1 MKASVTGADV
11 WYKAPTMNPSDL
23 NTYVPPVAPPSD
35 KTEVEHNDDGSTTT
49 TVTRPDG
56 SQTITR
62 ETATGTE
69 SVVKKDKDGNVTSTE
84 VTVSKEDAESG
95 GVELPIEGVEPA
107 ADAGR
112 PPEVEV
118 KVPSSVTAGNPVR
131 VTVPVAGGRCLRAR
145 LRYCRVRRRRGR
157 KRGPDSEVHR

>member
-11 WYKAPTMNPSDL
+11 WYKAPAMNPSDL
-23 NTYVPPVAPPSD
+23 NTYVPPMTPPSD
-35 KTEVEHNDDGSTTT
+35 KTEVEKNPDGSTTT

-56 SQTITR
+56 SQTNAR

-69 SVVKKDKDGNVTSTE
+69 PVVKKDKDGNVTSTE

-112 PPEVEV
+112 APEV
-118 KVPSSVTAGNPVR
+118 
-131 VTVPVAGGRCLRAR
+131 
-145 LRYCRVRRRRGR
+145 
-157 KRGPDSEVHR
+157 